1 MAYRKRVGMLGAV
14 ALAAAG
20 LGLSASA
27 VWATEGYVQNGDG
40 ARQKALAGAGVAD
53 STDATSISLNPA
65 GLVNAPDNEL
75 DTSMS
80 FFAPYRYV
88 EGAAGAGVVPDGRVD
103 SKDNLFFI
111 PNMAWSKKVNLPFA
125 DVVGFSVYGGG
136 GNETKFPAV
145 TPAGSYCQNS
155 NPSGVFCTGTAGG
168 SLQQMLISLAVA
180 KTIAPGVSVGIAPIL
195 ARQTLEIKGMG
206 AFAYDSNHN
215 AASIDTAHV
224 SDQGT
229 DVVWGGGARAGIEAQ
244 VAPHVRLGIAAS
256 TRIWSQKFD
265 NYRGLLAGQG
275 EADIPPIL
283 QAGVAVD
290 VSRDLTLMAD
300 YRRIWFST
308 VSAIGNPA
316 TNQALLGS
324 DNGPGFGYADVN
336 ALQLGAEYRAAPGL
350 TLRGGYA
357 YNNNPISSPNVMF
370 DIIGP
375 ATVQQHLTAGAEMKV
390 MKGMDF
396 EIAGMYAPWNK
407 VSGTELSSTHG
418 VTVGLEEFEVTAGIK
433 YQLGQ

>member
-1 MAYRKRVGMLGAV
+1 
-14 ALAAAG
+14 
-20 LGLSASA
+20 
-27 VWATEGYVQNGDG
+27 
-40 ARQKALAGAGVAD
+40 
-53 STDATSISLNPA
+53 
-65 GLVNAPDNEL
+65 
-75 DTSMS
+75 
-80 FFAPYRYV
+80 
-88 EGAAGAGVVPDGRVD
+88 
-103 SKDNLFFI
+103 
-111 PNMAWSKKVNLPFA
+111 
-125 DVVGFSVYGGG
+125 
-136 GNETKFPAV
+136 
-145 TPAGSYCQNS
+145 
-155 NPSGVFCTGTAGG
+155 
-168 SLQQMLISLAVA
+168 
-180 KTIAPGVSVGIAPIL
+180 
-195 ARQTLEIKGMG
+195 
-206 AFAYDSNHN
+206 
-215 AASIDTAHV
+215 
-224 SDQGT
+224 
-229 DVVWGGGARAGIEAQ
+229 
-244 VAPHVRLGIAAS
+244 VRLGIAAS

-375 ATVQQHLTAGAEMKV
+375 ATVQQHFTAGAEIKV

-407 VSGTELSSTHG
+407 VSGTELSDTHG